1 MLLLTSVN
9 RVNLI
14 RTNAIKAF
22 SVFIY
27 SLAAL
32 LIFALEGK
40 VDWIVGLWMVL
51 GSIIG
56 AWFSSIWSVR
66 KGGERAI
73 RITLLIMVSYQKGFV
88 HTKQNIALTKN
99 RGMDLLDENRTYAF

>member
-1 MLLLTSVN
+1 MLPLSITN
-9 RVNLI
+9 CTALI
-14 RTNAIKAF
+14 AEVVLQYPAIKAF
-22 SVFIY
+22 SVFLY

-40 VDWIVGLWMVL
+40 VDWIVGFWMVL

-66 KGGERAI
+66 KGGEKVI
-73 RITLLIMVSYQKGFV
+73 RVTLLIMVTYM
-88 HTKQNIALTKN
+88 ALKLW
-99 RGMDLLDENRTYAF
+99 MDTFNN